1 MRFVPASHAGF
12 PHLTG
17 IGLALLPTL
26 RRFAMEC
33 GAVATCLAAYMVAVA
48 LIAIG
53 GVAVVMQWNFDDSI
67 AELHL
72 DAMLAADAPHEGW
85 RLAAHVSPAFAVS
98 QFDTAGAAA
107 SYEVFLNVGEG
118 RRDVL
123 RWTAGEIPV
132 AGLRIDRPGAE
143 LALSATAAVLMEAG
157 FHADPLHA
165 GHLGEVEAAGMV
177 ESKFGLVKLL
187 SLTDRVGAAVPCL
200 GFMKAFASPSLRVEG
215 WSCQGETVAARRAA
229 ISCLLNRLV
238 LLKAGNDAALAE
250 FFARAELRRRDCGGE
265 GLRDVGDWIVSAQNP
280 SLRGAL

>member
-1 MRFVPASHAGF
+1 MRFVPASRAGF

-17 IGLALLPTL
+17 IGAALLPTL

-33 GAVATCLAAYMVAVA
+33 GAVATCIAAYMVVMA

-53 GVAVVMQWNFDDSI
+53 GVAVVMQWNFDDSL

-72 DAMLAADAPHEGW
+72 DAVLGADAPHDGW
-85 RLAAHVSPAFAVS
+85 RLATHVSPAFAVS
-98 QFDTAGAAA
+98 QIDTAGTTA
-107 SYEVFLNVGEG
+107 SYEVFLSVREG
-118 RRDVL
+118 RRDIL

-143 LALSATAAVLMEAG
+143 LAPSATAAVLMEAG
-157 FHADPLHA
+157 FHA
-165 GHLGEVEAAGMV
+165 GRLGEVEAAGMV

-187 SLTDRVGAAVPCL
+187 SLIDRSGAAVPCL
-200 GFMKAFASPSLRVEG
+200 GFMKTFASPGLRFEG

-229 ISCLLNRLV
+229 VSCLLNRLV

-250 FFARAELRRRDCGGE
+250 LFARAELRRPDCGGE
-265 GLRDVGDWIVSAQNP
+265 GVRDVGDWIVSAQNP